1 MRVPKGKVIEAVHKN
16 LKAWE
21 RPTREGMELFAKL
34 NIARKHGLGPNL
46 SIVESRIA
54 MNRMLLTYIGQL
66 ERLQPLLAQVLIR
79 RYKYRDSIKSVS
91 FSMNVSVD
99 QINRLQRMGIQ
110 YLGEIIY
117 DDEVRMGKQ
126 KGER

>member
-1 MRVPKGKVIEAVHKN
+1 MRITKGKVIAAVHKG

-21 RPTREGMELFAKL
+21 KPTREGMELFATL
-34 NIARKHGLGPNL
+34 NVARKHGLDHNL

-54 MNRMLLTYIGQL
+54 INRMLLTYIGQL

-79 RYKYRDSIKSVS
+79 RYKYGDSIKSVS

-99 QINRLQRMGIQ
+99 QINRLQRMGIK
-110 YLGEIIY
+110 YLGELIY
-117 DDEVRMGKQ
+117 DDEMRMGKN
-126 KGER
+126 KGKR